1 MGTNWASRPAC
12 PPGNPDSVNLHKSL
26 AAGATMPASKRVVK
40 TQLKGSTTGHAKVP
54 GLSNR

>member
-1 MGTNWASRPAC
+1 MENWANRPG
-12 PPGNPDSVNLHKSL
+12 PKPGNDMAVKMQKSI
-26 AAGATMPASKRVVK
+26 AMGMTAPSSKRVVK